1 MISQHAALPLAFG
14 EKIPCPVQSR
24 RYFVILPVH
33 QARTAVLGAF
43 RGLQATENVW
53 EAAFLKYERL
63 ELVMIPPIL
72 HSVEVRPWA
81 CAKYSDLQQ

>member
-1 MISQHAALPLAFG
+1 MSQHAALPLVFG

-24 RYFVILPVH
+24 RYFEILPVH

-43 RGLQATENVW
+43 RDLQATENVL
-53 EAAFLKYERL
+53 EAAFYKYERL
-63 ELVMIPPIL
+63 ELFTIPSIL
-72 HSVEVRPWA
+72 RSVEVRPWA